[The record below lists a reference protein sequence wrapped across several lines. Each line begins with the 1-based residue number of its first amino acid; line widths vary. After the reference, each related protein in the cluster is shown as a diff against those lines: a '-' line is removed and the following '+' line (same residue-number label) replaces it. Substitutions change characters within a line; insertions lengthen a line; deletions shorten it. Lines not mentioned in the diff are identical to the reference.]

1 MPNVKGLLSDPQ
13 FNSLDSATQKSV
25 LAGIDPQF
33 GGISDSD
40 FATFRQSV
48 GSAAPTLR
56 MPTPP
61 TWMDKLGNAVGV
73 QNILQGVDAFGKS
86 IGDLT
91 NSKTP
96 LSERLG
102 NVFSNIPI
110 VGQPLT
116 ESAHALARLYG
127 AEPQVQGGSAVRDVL
142 RAVPGG
148 SMIQQPVEDAAA
160 GRYPEA
166 VGGAAMLALGLAG
179 RGNSLRYEE
188 PIQPVEQAARNVWN
202 PKTKQFETPTVPV
215 LPEIH
220 PGVKAAAEWT
230 LPVPY
235 RVQRLL
241 GHAYDAVRENTS
253 KVAPAP
259 TRMMDVTPFNI
270 GEPEPRPAY
279 QPLPALPG
287 LKQDSVALPSDGL
300 PSKRQVGGIQNI
312 PPPRP
317 PIVRVPGG
325 VIPDRPADA
334 SPIVPWSPP
343 EATPAPLSAPVELP
357 SGRKPGGI
365 QNQTAGSPLAPAASD
380 IAGIHPMDLEAAASL
395 MSNGKKAFA
404 DLKGPARAEAITR
417 ARQFTTNRSPAAPA
431 PLAPRAAQPATSPVT
446 PRPVAV
452 APDLAPPVAHLPAL
466 VQPLPEMT
474 QPGSIPLRTRLAE
487 NGMLEPLPLSA
498 DTPEP
503 LQPAAGVATPLER
516 QLQASLLSA
525 QMPKEP
531 ITPIGN
537 NIVYPDNVHPQ
548 LHPAGPDVAIT
559 HAINASAKDL
569 AVARRLQSAGITPE
583 ALDRMSDD
591 ALNQHYTALGYKKL
605 GSDFGP
611 GKRVGRDAATGRAH
625 LRQVL
630 SEMQ

>member
-1 MPNVKGLLSDPQ
+1 MPNVKGLLADPQ
-13 FNSLDSATQKSV
+13 FNSLDSATQKAV

-48 GSAAPTLR
+48 GSTAPTLR

-61 TWMDKLGNAVGV
+61 TRFDKFVSGVTGNLGASDNPQDPIQQLVQGVGSSLGRTTQAWRDLFTGNANSSTLPEMVPLLGPAA
-73 QNILQGVDAFGKS
+73 VDASRMLATPGQRWQGAGAATALLAPEMLHAMPEMPGLPLPSASSVGTRTMSAIKAGGADMAKGSGK
-86 IGDLT
+86 
-91 NSKTP
+91 
-96 LSERLG
+96 
-102 NVFSNIPI
+102 F
-110 VGQPLT
+110 
-116 ESAHALARLYG
+116 
-127 AEPQVQGGSAVRDVL
+127 
-142 RAVPGG
+142 
-148 SMIQQPVEDAAA
+148 AA
-160 GRYPEA
+160 GVAVSKVLPHEAQIALGYPMYQGAKQAGSGLVKAYNAFKETPFEDRL
-166 VGGAAMLALGLAG
+166 AAM
-179 RGNSLRYEE
+179 
-188 PIQPVEQAARNVWN
+188 
-202 PKTKQFETPTVPV
+202 
-215 LPEIH
+215 
-220 PGVKAAAEWT
+220 
-230 LPVPY
+230 
-235 RVQRLL
+235 
-241 GHAYDAVRENTS
+241 
-253 KVAPAP
+253 
-259 TRMMDVTPFNI
+259 

-279 QPLPALPG
+279 QPLPALPD
-287 LKQDSVALPSDGL
+287 LKQDSAALPSDGL
-300 PSKRQVGGIQNI
+300 PSKRQVGGLQNV
-312 PPPRP
+312 PPPLP

-365 QNQTAGSPLAPAASD
+365 QNQTAGAPLAPATSD

-417 ARQFTTNRSPAAPA
+417 ARQFTTNRSPASPV
-431 PLAPRAAQPATSPVT
+431 PLAPIAAQPATSPVLPT
-446 PRPVAV
+446 IQNSAQPSAGLPASNPVI
-452 APDLAPPVAHLPAL
+452 APDLAPPL
-466 VQPLPEMT
+466 
-474 QPGSIPLRTRLAE
+474 S
-487 NGMLEPLPLSA
+487 EPS
-498 DTPEP
+498 TP
-503 LQPAAGVATPLER
+503 VTPIER
-516 QLQASLLSA
+516 QLQASLLA
-525 QMPKEP
+525 TKMEP

-559 HAINASAKDL
+559 HATNASAKDL
-569 AVARRLQSAGITPE
+569 AVARRLQGAGITPE

-605 GSDFGP
+605 GSDFKP

-630 SEMQ
+630 GEMGGRERR